1 MTMWGMLILIV
12 LVAVVGGILLSGWKD
27 KEAKKNYH
35 RLKDGDASP
44 CPGQECLHALQGNN
58 AYDFKII
65 GEAAFQEN
73 LLRIAGS
80 KQEKAKCVKLDAIIQ
95 AESTNQFDAQAV
107 RVQINGYTVGYFDR
121 QTAMDFKTTLAARQI
136 APGTVFKANASIVG
150 GWKDHKSEGDFSVYL
165 DIDNRQH
172 RFGL

>member
-1 MTMWGMLILIV
+1 MWGMLILVV
-12 LVAVVGGILLSGWKD
+12 LVAVVGGILLSSWKD
-27 KEAKKNYH
+27 EQAKKDFN
-35 RLKDGDASP
+35 RLKAGDTLP
-44 CPGQECLHALQGNN
+44 CPEQASYHLLQGNN
-58 AYDFKII
+58 QYNFHII

-73 LLRIAGS
+73 LLHLAGR
-80 KQEKAKCVKLDAIIQ
+80 KQEKAKCIKLNALIQ
-95 AESTNQFDAQAV
+95 AEPTNQFDAQAV

-136 APGTVFKANASIVG
+136 APSTVFKANASIVG

-165 DIDNRQH
+165 DIDNKRH

>member
-1 MTMWGMLILIV
+1 MWGMLILVV
-12 LVAVVGGILLSGWKD
+12 LVAVVGGILLSSWKD
-27 KEAKKNYH
+27 DEARKNYH
-35 RLKDGDASP
+35 KLKEGDSSP
-44 CPGQECLHALQGNN
+44 CPDQPNYHPLQGNAQYN
-58 AYDFKII
+58 FKII

-73 LLRIAGS
+73 LLHIAGR
-80 KQEKAKCVKLDAIIQ
+80 KQEKATCMKLNAVIQ
-95 AESTNQFDAQAV
+95 AEPTNQFDAEAV

-136 APGTVFKANASIVG
+136 APTTKFKAGASIVG

-165 DIDNRQH
+165 DIDTQQH